1 MNSSPCL
8 KIARSKAAGSKIRNC
23 RNLMVSSRIR
33 RQVMA
38 ENLNK
43 MWLELRGHATIETD
57 LTKLWQSAA
66 DLKKAEQLLEAS
78 PKRTG
83 V

>member
-1 MNSSPCL
+1 MSYSCL
-8 KIARSKAAGSKIRNC
+8 KITHSKTMGLKTRNC
-23 RNLMVSSRIR
+23 RNLMVSSRVR

-43 MWLELRGHATIETD
+43 AWLQLRRHATIETD
-57 LTKLWQSAA
+57 PNKLLQLAN
-66 DLKKAEQLLEAS
+66 DLKKAKQLLEAGYQ
-78 PKRTG
+78 RTG

>member
-1 MNSSPCL
+1 MNYSCL
-8 KIARSKAAGSKIRNC
+8 NIAHSKTMGLKTRNC
-23 RNLMVSSRIR
+23 RNLRVSSRVR

-43 MWLELRGHATIETD
+43 AWLQLRRHATIETD
-57 LTKLWQSAA
+57 PNKLLQLAN
-66 DLKKAEQLLEAS
+66 DLKKTKQLLEAGY
-78 PKRTG
+78 KRTG

>member
-1 MNSSPCL
+1 MNYSCL
-8 KIARSKAAGSKIRNC
+8 NITHSKTMGLKTRNC
-23 RNLMVSSRIR
+23 RNLRVSSRVR

-43 MWLELRGHATIETD
+43 AWLQLRRHATIETD
-57 LTKLWQSAA
+57 PNKLFQLAN
-66 DLKKAEQLLEAS
+66 DLKKTKQLLEAGY
-78 PKRTG
+78 KRTG

>member
-1 MNSSPCL
+1 MGL
-8 KIARSKAAGSKIRNC
+8 KTRNC
-23 RNLMVSSRIR
+23 RNLMVSSRVR

-43 MWLELRGHATIETD
+43 AWLQLRRHATIETD
-57 LTKLWQSAA
+57 PNKLLQLAN
-66 DLKKAEQLLEAS
+66 DLKKAKQLLEAGYQ
-78 PKRTG
+78 RTG

>member
-1 MNSSPCL
+1 MNYSCSNITP
-8 KIARSKAAGSKIRNC
+8 SKTMGSKTRNC
-23 RNLMVSSRIR
+23 RNLRVSSRVR

-43 MWLELRGHATIETD
+43 AWLQLRRHATIETD
-57 LTKLWQSAA
+57 PNKLLQLAN
-66 DLKKAEQLLEAS
+66 DLKKAKQLLEAGY
-78 PKRTG
+78 KRTG

>member
-1 MNSSPCL
+1 MNYSYL
-8 KIARSKAAGSKIRNC
+8 KITHSKTMGLKTRNC

-38 ENLNK
+38 ENLDK
-43 MWLELRGHATIETD
+43 IWLQLRRHATIEKD
-57 LTKLWQSAA
+57 PNKLWQLAT
-66 DLKKAEQLLEAS
+66 DLKKAEQPLETGS
-78 PKRTG
+78 QRTG